1 MLMMGKA
8 LILTNGKFDSLD
20 AKTAHGLIR
29 GTMRFKILGVIDHLS
44 AGKDAGL
51 ILDGRERGIP
61 IYASLREFSERSD
74 ERADYAVIGVAVTGG
89 RLTEDWNQLLLDA
102 LENRLSIVS
111 GMHRLLSENPLLKEA
126 AERNGVRILDIRRP
140 KPTSELQFWTGE
152 IYKVKAPILAV
163 LGTDCAIGKRTT
175 CRILLEMCREAG
187 IKAEM
192 IYTGQ
197 TGWLQGLRYG
207 FILDATLNDFVSGEL
222 ERAIL
227 ECDREAAPDLVLL
240 EGQSGLRNPSGPC
253 GAELLLSAN
262 AKGVILQHAPF
273 RTYFDELEHFGC
285 LLPDL
290 EDEIDLI
297 RKYGAK
303 VLAVTLN
310 EMGGIE
316 KELEEYRMSTQA
328 KLALPV
334 LRPLKDGPEAFLPI
348 IRFFMENQRHAGPA
362 H

>member
-1 MLMMGKA
+1 MGKA

-29 GTMRFKILGVIDHLS
+29 GTKRFKILGVIDHLS
-44 AGKDAGL
+44 AGKDAGS
-51 ILDGRERGIP
+51 ILDGRERGLP

-74 ERADYAVIGVAVTGG
+74 EKADYAIIGVAVTGG

-192 IYTGQ
+192 CQPAFSRSEKANFGDSDAGCRWFFRTPTRPWI
-197 TGWLQGLRYG
+197 R
-207 FILDATLNDFVSGEL
+207 ATLSFAASPKSSG
-222 ERAIL
+222 
-227 ECDREAAPDLVLL
+227 
-240 EGQSGLRNPSGPC
+240 S
-253 GAELLLSAN
+253 
-262 AKGVILQHAPF
+262 
-273 RTYFDELEHFGC
+273 RT
-285 LLPDL
+285 
-290 EDEIDLI
+290 
-297 RKYGAK
+297 
-303 VLAVTLN
+303 
-310 EMGGIE
+310 
-316 KELEEYRMSTQA
+316 
-328 KLALPV
+328 
-334 LRPLKDGPEAFLPI
+334 
-348 IRFFMENQRHAGPA
+348 
-362 H
+362 